1 MNELVKSTQDAVNL
15 GEVFFKSAMF
25 ADIKSASQAVVK
37 ILAGQEVGIPP
48 LASMTGIHIIS
59 GKTVIGAGLMASRVK
74 SFGKYDYRVL
84 EMTDTICRIEFFH
97 AKESL
102 GISTFS
108 IEDAKRAGTKNLDKF
123 PRNML
128 FARAMSNGV
137 KWFTPD
143 IYSQP
148 VYVPEEMEPEV
159 KVIESKLDLTDA
171 QLKKV
176 LERIAKGELDII
188 EKAASK
194 FNISDEQMEQINNH
208 VNAHHNGQ

>member
-1 MNELVKSTQDAVNL
+1 
-15 GEVFFKSAMF
+15 
-25 ADIKSASQAVVK
+25 
-37 ILAGQEVGIPP
+37 
-48 LASMTGIHIIS
+48 
-59 GKTVIGAGLMASRVK
+59 MASRVK

-84 EMTDTICRIEFFH
+84 EMTDVLCRIEFFH

-194 FNISDEQMEQINNH
+194 FNISEEQMEQINNH
-208 VNAHHNGQ
+208 VNAVHNGTTNS